1 MNSRNRRDRRDHFEP
16 FEIRVR
22 ESLMSEAGRK
32 APSPEARRLLLE
44 RAGRQ
49 QRGLGWRWRLPSLSF
64 AVSSLFDGRYSRLVN
79 ANTETHVLYVEA
91 LFGPR
96 LGWASFNQ
104 LIR

>member
-1 MNSRNRRDRRDHFEP
+1 MNSRNRRDHLGP
-16 FEIRVR
+16 FEIRIR
-22 ESLMSEAGRK
+22 ESLTTEAGRK
-32 APSPEARRLLLE
+32 APGPEVRRLLLE

-49 QRGLGWRWRLPSLSF
+49 QRRLGWRWRLPSLSF
-64 AVSSLFDGRYSRLVN
+64 AVSSLFDGRSSRLIN
-79 ANTETHVLYVEA
+79 ANTEMHVLYVEA